1 MVSCDVCAWS
11 GKVDSKGSCPFCR
24 SCCEGHH
31 LLIMLLEMVGKLCT
45 CAIRHVRRFLATA
58 YSGRAIRDAARS
70 ASQRRSPPGAGM
82 EEADASASR
91 GIFNFI
97 VLLGH
102 LLPSYSSWCFVC
114 FDCGDSTKN
123 VRKIS
128 GPDPMA
134 AAVGEGRQFGCL

>member
-1 MVSCDVCAWS
+1 MA
-11 GKVDSKGSCPFCR
+11 
-24 SCCEGHH
+24 
-31 LLIMLLEMVGKLCT
+31 GKLCA
-45 CAIRHVRRFLATA
+45 CAISRVHSFLARA

-123 VRKIS
+123 VRKTS